1 MEYDLLA
8 VLSIV
13 LYGMSII
20 WLIVDVVTHKSSRF
34 VVAPAWIAVI
44 LHFVQLGLEFSR
56 TGAFNFSF
64 IHVMSLISVLV
75 SLLLLVAA
83 LSKPVEKLG
92 LGVFPLAAMVLL
104 CLQFSNA
111 DPVTVNID
119 NWQMAVHIITSIIAF
134 SLLNIA
140 ALQAILLLIQ
150 EKQLRKHPPSLFIQT
165 LPPLQ
170 TMESLLFQMIAIG
183 VLFLTI
189 SLFSGFVFIQ
199 DLLAQHLAHKT
210 ILGIIA
216 WIIFSALLVGK
227 FRYGWRGKMAV
238 KWTLAGFVLLLL
250 AYFGSKLVLEVILE
264 RGVG

>member
-1 MEYDLLA
+1 MMHDVLA

-20 WLIVDVVTHKSSRF
+20 WLVVDVLNHKTSRF
-34 VVAPAWIAVI
+34 VIVPAWFAVMM
-44 LHFVQLGLEFSR
+44 HFMQLGSEFVV
-56 TGAFNFSF
+56 TGSLNFSF
-64 IHVMSLISVLV
+64 IHVVSLVSALV
-75 SLLLLVAA
+75 SLLLLLAS

-104 CLQFSNA
+104 CLQFSHA
-111 DPVTVNID
+111 DPVTVKID
-119 NWQMAVHIITSIIAF
+119 NWQMAAHIITSIIAF

-165 LPPLQ
+165 LPSLQ

-183 VLFLTI
+183 LLFLTV
-189 SLFSGFVFIQ
+189 SLLSGFVFIE

-210 ILGIIA
+210 VLGMIA
-216 WIIFSALLVGK
+216 WVIFSALLVGK
-227 FRYGWRGKMAV
+227 IRYGWRGKMAV

-264 RGVG
+264 RSLG